1 MFRTDNKQLLLK
13 EKNIYDKIHLGD
25 FMKLIVCL
33 DDKNGMLFNK
43 RRQSRDKILIE
54 NVLELCKGKK
64 LYTNEY
70 SSALF
75 PENSVAVCENFDAVE
90 KGFVFAE
97 NFMVDEDKIQEIIIY
112 KWNRVYPADTFFNIS
127 LDNWNLTETVEFVG
141 SSHEKITRERY
152 VR

>member
-1 MFRTDNKQLLLK
+1 
-13 EKNIYDKIHLGD
+13 
-25 FMKLIVCL
+25 MKLIVCL

-54 NVLELCKGKK
+54 NVLELCKGET

-70 SSALF
+70 SATLF
-75 PENSVAVCENFDAVE
+75 PEKSVVICEDFETVE
-90 KGFVFAE
+90 NGYVFAE

-112 KWNRVYPADTFFNIS
+112 KWNRVYPADAYFNIS
-127 LDNWNLTETVEFVG
+127 LDGWELAETVDFVG

>member
-1 MFRTDNKQLLLK
+1 
-13 EKNIYDKIHLGD
+13 
-25 FMKLIVCL
+25 MKLIVCL

-54 NVLELCKGKK
+54 NMLELCKGEM

-75 PENSVAVCENFDAVE
+75 PENSVVICEDFENIE
-90 KGFVFAE
+90 NGFVFAE
-97 NFMVDEDKIQEIIIY
+97 NFMIDEEQIQEIIIY
-112 KWNRVYPADTFFNIS
+112 KWNRVYPADKFFNIS
-127 LDNWNLTETVEFVG
+127 LDGWNLAEKVDFAG

>member
-1 MFRTDNKQLLLK
+1 
-13 EKNIYDKIHLGD
+13 
-25 FMKLIVCL
+25 MKLIVCL

-54 NVLELCKGKK
+54 NVLELCKGKR
-64 LYTNEY
+64 LYTNDY
-70 SSALF
+70 SSTLF
-75 PENSVAVCENFDAVE
+75 PENSVFICENMNE
-90 KGFVFAE
+90 IQNGYIFAE
-97 NFMVDEDKIQEIIIY
+97 NFTVNEEKIEEIIVY

-127 LDNWNLTETVEFVG
+127 LDKWNLTETIDFAG